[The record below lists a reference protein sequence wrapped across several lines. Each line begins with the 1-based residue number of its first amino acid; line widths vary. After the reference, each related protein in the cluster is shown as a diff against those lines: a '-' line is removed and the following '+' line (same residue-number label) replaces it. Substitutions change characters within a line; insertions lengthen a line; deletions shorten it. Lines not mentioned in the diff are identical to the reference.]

1 MWARAENPRFPVSR
15 DTLDLLARA
24 ISEYGKVTD
33 EEERQG

>member
-1 MWARAENPRFPVSR
+1 VTR
-15 DTLDLLARA
+15 DTLDLVARA